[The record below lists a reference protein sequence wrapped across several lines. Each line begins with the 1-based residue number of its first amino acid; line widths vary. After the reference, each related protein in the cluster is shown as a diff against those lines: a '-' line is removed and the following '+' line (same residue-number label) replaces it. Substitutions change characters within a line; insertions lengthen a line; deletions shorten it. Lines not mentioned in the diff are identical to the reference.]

1 MSSKLFI
8 ILNLL
13 FVLNS
18 YAQINYPIVDTDVS
32 DYYNNNSII
41 SAPNQNNPFYGQDA
55 NYNGNQPS
63 YTDNGD
69 GTITDNVTGLV
80 WQKNMGDK
88 ISYEQA
94 ILKTDTMSLANYND
108 WRIPSIKELYSLSLF
123 TGQCFG
129 ENAITKFIDITYFD
143 QPIGDT
149 ELGERE
155 IDAQTWSKTHCVDLL
170 MNGDTSVYGFNF
182 VDGRLKGYP
191 KYHPQT
197 GNPNSMYFRLV
208 RGNTDYGLN
217 NFSNNANGTIS
228 DENTGLMWQQADNG
242 NTYDWES
249 ALAYAESLTHGGYDD
264 WRLPNAKEL
273 HSIVD
278 YSRSPNTSASPA
290 INPLFD
296 CTSIL
301 DPSGNSGQYGYYWTS
316 SPLRDGVQQ
325 YSDAVYF
332 CFGEA
337 QGQMEMPPNT
347 GNYQLLDV
355 HGVGAQRNDPKEG
368 NPSDYPS
375 YFGPQGDVLYVFNYV
390 RCVRDIDA
398 SNDTINNSQY
408 GCVNPLYFEYNPNS
422 NIDDGSCS
430 ILWSDTLVWAVED
443 VENMYAQIDELETQ
457 LSNTQEILNNMECE
471 SILINFQEGWNI
483 VAYTQSYEQDLVV
496 ATEEIV
502 SEIII
507 IKDSQGMAYLPI
519 WGYNGIGNL
528 SPGKGYLVKTTQD
541 ILSFTWP

>member
-1 MSSKLFI
+1 M
-8 ILNLL
+8 
-13 FVLNS
+13 
-18 YAQINYPIVDTDVS
+18 T
-32 DYYNNNSII
+32 
-41 SAPNQNNPFYGQDA
+41 
-55 NYNGNQPS
+55 
-63 YTDNGD
+63 
-69 GTITDNVTGLV
+69 
-80 WQKNMGDK
+80 
-88 ISYEQA
+88 
-94 ILKTDTMSLANYND
+94 
-108 WRIPSIKELYSLSLF
+108 
-123 TGQCFG
+123 
-129 ENAITKFIDITYFD
+129 
-143 QPIGDT
+143 
-149 ELGERE
+149 
-155 IDAQTWSKTHCVDLL
+155 
-170 MNGDTSVYGFNF
+170 
-182 VDGRLKGYP
+182 
-191 KYHPQT
+191 
-197 GNPNSMYFRLV
+197 
-208 RGNTDYGLN
+208 
-217 NFSNNANGTIS
+217 
-228 DENTGLMWQQADNG
+228 
-242 NTYDWES
+242 WES
-249 ALAYAESLTHGGYDD
+249 ALAYAEGLTHGGYDD

-301 DPSGNSGQYGYYWTS
+301 DPSGNLGQYGYYWTS

-337 QGQMEMPPNT
+337 QGQMEMPPNS

-375 YFGPQGDVLYVFNYV
+375 YFGPQGDVRYVFNYV
-390 RCVRDIDA
+390 RCVRDLDA

-408 GCVNPLYFEYNPNS
+408 GCVNPLYFEYNPSS

-430 ILWSDTLVWAVED
+430 ILWSDTLAWALED

-457 LSNTQEILNNMECE
+457 LSNVQETLNNMECE

-507 IKDSQGMAYLPI
+507 IKDSQGMAYLPS
-519 WGYNGIGNL
+519 WGFNGIGNL